1 MAGVKG
7 RSGRRPEEF
16 VWYDALRRALKRREE
31 DDPKAVEKLADKLV
45 QLAEAG
51 DLGALKELA
60 DRLDGKARQ
69 QIVHDATPELS
80 KLVVEW
86 KQ

>member
-7 RSGRRPEEF
+7 RSGRSVRESI
-16 VWYDALRRALKRREE
+16 WYDALRRALKRREE
-31 DDPKAVEKLADKLV
+31 SDPRAVEKLANKLITM
-45 QLAEAG
+45 ASEG

-60 DRLDGKARQ
+60 DRLDGKAAQ
-69 QIVHDATPELS
+69 QILHDATPELS